1 MKRMLLFGLGLLLAG
16 CASSHVDKK
25 PIEPVTGLSQV
36 KYSIKNIE
44 DKSEKIVPEH
54 FLESI
59 KGYLKAEMK
68 KRNMLAE
75 EELETNRD
83 VVIQVTYYRMRSGFT
98 RMMFGVMAG
107 KDGVA
112 STVTVLDAK
121 TGEEIGA
128 SEVNTYN
135 VLAVGGEQDVA
146 RMHAEE
152 IANFLDGKKK

>member
-1 MKRMLLFGLGLLLAG
+1 MKRILVLALALLISG
-16 CASSHVDKK
+16 CASTHVVKK

-36 KYSIKNIE
+36 KYSIKSIE
-44 DKSEKIVPEH
+44 DKSEKSVPEH
-54 FLESI
+54 FLDAI
-59 KGYLKAEMK
+59 KGYLKAELTRRHMV
-68 KRNMLAE
+68 AE
-75 EELETNRD
+75 EKSAPDQEIAIL
-83 VVIQVTYYRMRSGFT
+83 VTYYRMRSGFN

-107 KDGVA
+107 KDGVT

-121 TGEEIGA
+121 TGAVMGS

-152 IANFLDGKKK
+152 IANFLEGKPR